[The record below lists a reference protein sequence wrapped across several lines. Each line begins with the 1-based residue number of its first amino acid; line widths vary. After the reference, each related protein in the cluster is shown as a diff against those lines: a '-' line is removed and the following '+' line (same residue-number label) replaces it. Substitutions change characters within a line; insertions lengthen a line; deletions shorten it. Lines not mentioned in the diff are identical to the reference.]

1 MRTRERWAFLAA
13 AVLLVVVLP
22 ALNALPPASP
32 LRVSNFTLNLFG
44 KFLTYAILA
53 LGIDLIWGYTG
64 VLSLGHGVFFGLGAY
79 AMGMHLMLEIG
90 AKGVYQNVLPD
101 FMVWNRVTELPLFWK
116 PFGSAVFTLVAV
128 VVVPGIVALVF
139 GFLTFRSRIRGVY
152 FSIITQALALC
163 AWLTFNRN
171 AMNLGGTNG
180 LSGFKTMFGF
190 PLNEPATQRG
200 LYVVTAL
207 CLCGAYLLCRW
218 IVRTPAG
225 KVLVAIRDSET
236 RVLFCGYSPA
246 AFKLFVFTVSAC
258 LAGVA
263 GALYVGQV
271 GIITPARIGVLPSIE
286 MIIWVAVGGRGTLI
300 GPIVGAFGVIRPC
313 HETGLRPSD
322 GPSAYRLRLRGQAR
336 GGGPLT
342 VTASPGGS
350 IIYLEDVTVDYDG
363 FKALNGLNFFMD
375 YKELRV
381 VIGPNGAGKTT
392 LLDVI
397 SGKVQ
402 PSVGRVIFGRH
413 TDLVGRREN
422 EIASLGVG
430 RKFQTPSIF
439 ANLTVRENLELAL
452 ARASK
457 GVLATLQARFSG
469 EQRERI
475 ENTLETTGLT
485 QHADERAGG
494 LSHGEKQWLEIGM
507 VMVQDAELLLVDEPV
522 AGMTDEETE
531 KTGRLLQGIAQERAV
546 LVIEHDMEFVRSI
559 ARTVTVLHEG
569 SVLCE
574 GPVDQVQNDDRVM
587 EVYLGRSG
595 DADA

>member
-1 MRTRERWAFLAA
+1 
-13 AVLLVVVLP
+13 V
-22 ALNALPPASP
+22 
-32 LRVSNFTLNLFG
+32 
-44 KFLTYAILA
+44 
-53 LGIDLIWGYTG
+53 
-64 VLSLGHGVFFGLGAY
+64 
-79 AMGMHLMLEIG
+79 
-90 AKGVYQNVLPD
+90 
-101 FMVWNRVTELPLFWK
+101 
-116 PFGSAVFTLVAV
+116 
-128 VVVPGIVALVF
+128 
-139 GFLTFRSRIRGVY
+139 
-152 FSIITQALALC
+152 
-163 AWLTFNRN
+163 
-171 AMNLGGTNG
+171 
-180 LSGFKTMFGF
+180 
-190 PLNEPATQRG
+190 
-200 LYVVTAL
+200 
-207 CLCGAYLLCRW
+207 
-218 IVRTPAG
+218 
-225 KVLVAIRDSET
+225 
-236 RVLFCGYSPA
+236 
-246 AFKLFVFTVSAC
+246 
-258 LAGVA
+258 
-263 GALYVGQV
+263 
-271 GIITPARIGVLPSIE
+271 
-286 MIIWVAVGGRGTLI
+286 
-300 GPIVGAFGVIRPC
+300 
-313 HETGLRPSD
+313 
-322 GPSAYRLRLRGQAR
+322 
-336 GGGPLT
+336 T

-402 PSVGRVIFGRH
+402 PSVGRVIFGRS

-452 ARASK
+452 ARVSK

-475 ENTLETTGLT
+475 ESTLETTGLAR
-485 QHADERAGG
+485 HADDRAGG

-574 GPVDQVQNDDRVM
+574 GPVDQVQNDERVM

>member
-1 MRTRERWAFLAA
+1 
-13 AVLLVVVLP
+13 V
-22 ALNALPPASP
+22 
-32 LRVSNFTLNLFG
+32 
-44 KFLTYAILA
+44 
-53 LGIDLIWGYTG
+53 
-64 VLSLGHGVFFGLGAY
+64 
-79 AMGMHLMLEIG
+79 
-90 AKGVYQNVLPD
+90 
-101 FMVWNRVTELPLFWK
+101 
-116 PFGSAVFTLVAV
+116 
-128 VVVPGIVALVF
+128 
-139 GFLTFRSRIRGVY
+139 
-152 FSIITQALALC
+152 
-163 AWLTFNRN
+163 
-171 AMNLGGTNG
+171 
-180 LSGFKTMFGF
+180 
-190 PLNEPATQRG
+190 
-200 LYVVTAL
+200 
-207 CLCGAYLLCRW
+207 
-218 IVRTPAG
+218 
-225 KVLVAIRDSET
+225 
-236 RVLFCGYSPA
+236 
-246 AFKLFVFTVSAC
+246 TVSA
-258 LAGVA
+258 A
-263 GALYVGQV
+263 
-271 GIITPARIGVLPSIE
+271 
-286 MIIWVAVGGRGTLI
+286 
-300 GPIVGAFGVIRPC
+300 
-313 HETGLRPSD
+313 
-322 GPSAYRLRLRGQAR
+322 
-336 GGGPLT
+336 
-342 VTASPGGS
+342 PGGS

-363 FKALNGLNFFMD
+363 FKALNGLNFYMD

-402 PSVGRVIFGRH
+402 PSVGRVIFGRG

-475 ENTLETTGLT
+475 ETTLETIGLAP
-485 QHADERAGG
+485 HAGERAGG

-531 KTGRLLQGIAQERAV
+531 KTGRLLQGIAEERAV

-574 GPVDQVQNDDRVM
+574 GPVDQVQNDERVM
-587 EVYLGRSG
+587 EVYLGRSR